1 MNLSEK
7 QALFLEA
14 LFGEAKGDFKE
25 AKKAAGYSAG
35 TPVSAIV
42 GPIKEKIRELTK
54 EHIEISA
61 VRAAFA
67 MEQFLDEKTLPTIGD
82 KERFGAAKDLLDRGG
97 FKPTEKYEVEAP
109 NPLVFLPEKK

>member
-1 MNLSEK
+1 MELTEK

-14 LFGEAKGDFKE
+14 LFGEARGDFKR
-25 AKKAAGYSAG
+25 AKELAGYSDG
-35 TPVSAIV
+35 TPVYAV
-42 GPIKEKIRELTK
+42 VNPLREKIRDLTR
-54 EHIEISA
+54 EHIDMAA

-97 FKPTEKYEVEAP
+97 YKPVEKLEVETH